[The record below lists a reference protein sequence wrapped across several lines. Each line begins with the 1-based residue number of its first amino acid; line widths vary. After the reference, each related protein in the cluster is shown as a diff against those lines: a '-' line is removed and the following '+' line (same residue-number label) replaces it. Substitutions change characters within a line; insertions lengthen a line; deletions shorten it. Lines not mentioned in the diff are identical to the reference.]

1 MFNSRSARPNS
12 PAQRTLLR
20 AGLLATVVGAALA
33 PVGTAAAAE
42 QGETGPERGGAS
54 AKDITAGLPGPVRTG
69 AYGGAV
75 GARKT
80 LEVSKSIP
88 LNPLANTSVDPLDN
102 TLGTQLADFRA
113 VNTGTLTGSLSR
125 GASLDDLPVVGPLTN
140 TVTESLPR

>member
-1 MFNSRSARPNS
+1 MSTFRIASLRRTGRPSLETLESRLVFSS
-12 PAQRTLLR
+12 
-20 AGLLATVVGAALA
+20 V
-33 PVGTAAAAE
+33 
-42 QGETGPERGGAS
+42 
-54 AKDITAGLPGPVRTG
+54 ITAGLPGPVRTG

-113 VNTGTLTGSLSR
+113 VNTGTLTGPLSR